1 MWIEEGIVITVENLV
16 ISQNTV
22 GIKGQLG
29 RGDK

>member
-1 MWIEEGIVITVENLV
+1 MWIEEEIVITVENLV

-22 GIKGQLG
+22 EIKEFG